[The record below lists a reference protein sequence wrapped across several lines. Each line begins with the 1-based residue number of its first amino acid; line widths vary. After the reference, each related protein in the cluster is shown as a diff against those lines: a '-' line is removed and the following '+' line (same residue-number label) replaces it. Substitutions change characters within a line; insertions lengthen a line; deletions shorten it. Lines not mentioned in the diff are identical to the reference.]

1 MSTTYNQNL
10 LSSSNSDNSRDLF
23 GSFLNAQTN
32 RRLATEESTLIQ
44 MGFEQK
50 LIQKVYTFLHPTS
63 LNQAIDFMTEING
76 IYQHHFFF
84 STRSPSPSKCFIC
97 GKSPMNHID
106 HEAFNEFNGQSTL
119 NNFNRQMKE
128 VTSFNAIDDV
138 DDDDN
143 ICILCDDQLTSNDV
157 KKCNALLCGH
167 KCCGTCW
174 FEYLKHKIEESNVSK
189 IHCFGI
195 NCDTVLNDD
204 FIMETISNDKNL
216 VEKYH
221 RFKAK
226 ALIIDDPNKK
236 FCPIPNCDG
245 YIEKHPTMKYV
256 QCRNGHKTCFTCLK
270 KPHGN
275 TECDNEIDKD
285 FQLWKKNKVLKRC
298 PKCTMYTEKN
308 EGCNHM
314 TCAQCKYQW
323 CWLCEREYEPR
334 HYYIGKCKNLQ
345 FAKANYLNE
354 AKAAYEFV
362 DIWERVED
370 DDAGC
375 CAVCCGKIYQ
385 YFAGLDI
392 FGDNYVFNFIAWT
405 LLMVLF
411 GVPVNE
417 FEYLLSFLDTL
428 PGSSCLT
435 QVIVYA
441 CSLVIILSQFIAYQI
456 WFSCIYIVF
465 SLPICF
471 YWPLVNKVIGW
482 WIENVYMAA
491 PEGRDD

>member
-1 MSTTYNQNL
+1 MMKRK
-10 LSSSNSDNSRDLF
+10 LSI
-23 GSFLNAQTN
+23 
-32 RRLATEESTLIQ
+32 E
-44 MGFEQK
+44 
-50 LIQKVYTFLHPTS
+50 TF
-63 LNQAIDFMTEING
+63 F
-76 IYQHHFFF
+76 Y
-84 STRSPSPSKCFIC
+84 
-97 GKSPMNHID
+97 
-106 HEAFNEFNGQSTL
+106 
-119 NNFNRQMKE
+119 
-128 VTSFNAIDDV
+128 
-138 DDDDN
+138 
-143 ICILCDDQLTSNDV
+143 
-157 KKCNALLCGH
+157 
-167 KCCGTCW
+167 
-174 FEYLKHKIEESNVSK
+174 
-189 IHCFGI
+189 
-195 NCDTVLNDD
+195 
-204 FIMETISNDKNL
+204 
-216 VEKYH
+216 
-221 RFKAK
+221 
-226 ALIIDDPNKK
+226 
-236 FCPIPNCDG
+236 
-245 YIEKHPTMKYV
+245 
-256 QCRNGHKTCFTCLK
+256 CFTCLK
-270 KPHGN
+270 KPHGD

-314 TCAQCKYQW
+314 TCGQCKYQW

-354 AKAAYEFV
+354 VKSAYEFV

-441 CSLVIILSQFIAYQI
+441 CSLIIILSQFIAYQI